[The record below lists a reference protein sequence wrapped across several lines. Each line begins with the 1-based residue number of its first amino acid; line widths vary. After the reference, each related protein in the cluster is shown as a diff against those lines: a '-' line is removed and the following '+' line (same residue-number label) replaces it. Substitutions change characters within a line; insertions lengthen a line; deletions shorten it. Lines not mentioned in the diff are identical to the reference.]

1 MNYAEI
7 KKFDIANGIGIR
19 ISLFVSGCRN
29 HCPNCFNEATWD
41 FGYGKAFTE
50 EAQNEILDLLSREYV
65 RGLTLIGGEPMEPEN
80 QRGLLPFVKTVRKK
94 YPDKDIWCY
103 TGFTYE
109 ELTGDSRGN
118 CEVTKELLSFID
130 VLVDG
135 RYIEAQKNISL
146 KFRGSENQ
154 RLIDLKKT
162 IESGKVILWEDK

>member
-7 KKFDIANGIGIR
+7 KRFDIANGIGVR

-41 FGYGKAFTE
+41 FNYGKEFNKET
-50 EAQNEILDLLSREYV
+50 QDEILDLLSREYV

-80 QRGLLPFVKTVRKK
+80 QRGLLPFVKKVREI
-94 YPDKDIWCY
+94 YPNKDIWCY

-109 ELTGDSRGN
+109 ELSGDSRGN
-118 CEVTKELLSFID
+118 CEVTEELLSLID

-135 RYIEAQKNISL
+135 RYIDELRNISL

-154 RLIDLKKT
+154 RLIDLKETIKT
-162 IESGKVILWEDK
+162 GKVTLWEE